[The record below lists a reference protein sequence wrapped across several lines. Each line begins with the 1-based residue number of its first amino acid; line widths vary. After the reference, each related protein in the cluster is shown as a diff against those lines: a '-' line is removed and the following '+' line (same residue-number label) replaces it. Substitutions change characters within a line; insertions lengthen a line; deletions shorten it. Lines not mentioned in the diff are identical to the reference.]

1 MGRKFAKIAPKTH
14 EMLQIGSA
22 IILTSFDPET
32 GTFNEE
38 DMLGSTGGGVT
49 VSLIPAFVD
58 LGEGIDN
65 CPRNTKELKDISAWA
80 ANVTSNFMTVNS
92 SSATRLLAA
101 ADESDGTI
109 TPRMNLKGTDFH
121 DLWIVGSLTS
131 SEDAF
136 IAIHLKQTLSVDGFR
151 IQTGDRAKGQF
162 AFNFAAHYTM
172 EDPDSVPF
180 DLYLSK
186 EA

>member
-1 MGRKFAKIAPKTH
+1 MGRKFVKIAPKTH

-32 GTFNEE
+32 GALNEKE
-38 DMLGSTGGGVT
+38 MLGSTGGGVT
-49 VSLIPAFVD
+49 ASLIPTFVD
-58 LGEGIDN
+58 HGEGIDN
-65 CPRNTKELKDISAWA
+65 CPRNTKELKDVTDWA
-80 ANVTSNFMTVNS
+80 ANATGNFMTVNS
-92 SSATRLLAA
+92 ISATRLLAA
-101 ADESDGTI
+101 ADENDGTI
-109 TPRMNLKGTDFH
+109 TPRMKLKDTDFN

-136 IAIHLKQTLSVDGFR
+136 IAIHLKDALSVDGFR

-162 AFNFAAHYTM
+162 SFNFAAHFTM
-172 EDPDSVPF
+172 DDPDTVPF
-180 DLYLSK
+180 ELYLSK